1 MLKKIGPYGLITI
14 GFLLSILIGGTL
26 LYLPISQKAGADV
39 SLVDA
44 FFITISA
51 ICVTGLS
58 TIDVANSFNLF
69 GYTIIALLIQIG
81 GLGIVCAGLSII
93 LLAGQKIGIK
103 ERILIKDSLNLNSLK
118 GIVKLVKSIFR
129 ITFIIE
135 FIGALFSF
143 CSFIKYYKF
152 KDAIVISIFH
162 SISAFNNAGFDL
174 IGNFRNLVPFENDIL
189 LNLTTSGLIILGGLG
204 FIVINEIIE
213 KKDFKKI
220 SLHSKI
226 VIKMSIALLIIGT
239 LVIYAS
245 SDISLLASFFTS
257 VSSRTAGFNT
267 VPIDSFNKVS
277 LLFIMILM
285 FIGASPSS
293 TGGGIKTSTFYSL
306 IKGTYSICSN
316 KRCHSFKREISHET
330 ILKSFIVLFVGMI
343 VVTSCLLCLCIFE
356 PNIDLLDL
364 LFESISAFATV
375 GLSTGITP
383 ELSTISKIVI
393 MITMFIGRVGGLTL
407 LSLWTKKG
415 KKYVSYPTE
424 DILIG

>member
-14 GFLLSILIGGTL
+14 GFLLSILIGGIL

-220 SLHSKI
+220 SLHTKI

-239 LVIYAS
+239 LIIYVS

-267 VPIDSFNKVS
+267 VPIDSFNKVA
-277 LLFIMILM
+277 LLFIIILM

>member
-26 LYLPISQKAGADV
+26 LYLPISQKSGADV

-129 ITFIIE
+129 VTFIIE

>member
-26 LYLPISQKAGADV
+26 LYLPISQKSGADV

-293 TGGGIKTSTFYSL
+293 TGGGIKTTTFYSL

-343 VVTSCLLCLCIFE
+343 VVTSCLICLCIFE

-383 ELSTISKIVI
+383 ELSTISKIII

>member
-26 LYLPISQKAGADV
+26 LYLPISQKSGADV

-343 VVTSCLLCLCIFE
+343 VVTSCLICLCIFE

-375 GLSTGITP
+375 GLSTGITS

>member
-26 LYLPISQKAGADV
+26 LYLPISQKSGADV

>member
-26 LYLPISQKAGADV
+26 LYLPISQKSGAEV

-343 VVTSCLLCLCIFE
+343 VVTSCLICLCIFE

>member
-26 LYLPISQKAGADV
+26 LYLPISQKSGADV

-239 LVIYAS
+239 LVIYTS

>member
-26 LYLPISQKAGADV
+26 LYLPISQKSGADV

-226 VIKMSIALLIIGT
+226 VIKMSMALLIIGT

>member
-26 LYLPISQKAGADV
+26 LYLPISQKSGANV

-239 LVIYAS
+239 LVIYTS

>member
-26 LYLPISQKAGADV
+26 LYLPISQKSGADV

-285 FIGASPSS
+285 FQ
-293 TGGGIKTSTFYSL
+293 KCR
-306 IKGTYSICSN
+306 K
-316 KRCHSFKREISHET
+316 
-330 ILKSFIVLFVGMI
+330 
-343 VVTSCLLCLCIFE
+343 
-356 PNIDLLDL
+356 
-364 LFESISAFATV
+364 
-375 GLSTGITP
+375 
-383 ELSTISKIVI
+383 
-393 MITMFIGRVGGLTL
+393 
-407 LSLWTKKG
+407 
-415 KKYVSYPTE
+415 
-424 DILIG
+424 

>member
-14 GFLLSILIGGTL
+14 GFLLSILIGGIL
-26 LYLPISQKAGADV
+26 LYLPISQKSGADV

>member
-26 LYLPISQKAGADV
+26 LYLPISQKSGADV

-239 LVIYAS
+239 LIIYAS

>member
-26 LYLPISQKAGADV
+26 LYLPISQKSGADV

-239 LVIYAS
+239 LIIYVS

-267 VPIDSFNKVS
+267 VPIDSFNKVA

-343 VVTSCLLCLCIFE
+343 VVTSCLICLCIFE

>member
-239 LVIYAS
+239 LIIYVS

-343 VVTSCLLCLCIFE
+343 VVTSCLICLCIFE

>member
-213 KKDFKKI
+213 KKNFKKI

>member
-26 LYLPISQKAGADV
+26 LYLPISQKSGADV

-316 KRCHSFKREISHET
+316 KRCHSFKREISHEI

>member
-1 MLKKIGPYGLITI
+1 M
-14 GFLLSILIGGTL
+14 
-26 LYLPISQKAGADV
+26 
-39 SLVDA
+39 
-44 FFITISA
+44 
-51 ICVTGLS
+51 
-58 TIDVANSFNLF
+58 
-69 GYTIIALLIQIG
+69 
-81 GLGIVCAGLSII
+81 
-93 LLAGQKIGIK
+93 
-103 ERILIKDSLNLNSLK
+103 
-118 GIVKLVKSIFR
+118 
-129 ITFIIE
+129 
-135 FIGALFSF
+135 
-143 CSFIKYYKF
+143 
-152 KDAIVISIFH
+152 
-162 SISAFNNAGFDL
+162 
-174 IGNFRNLVPFENDIL
+174 
-189 LNLTTSGLIILGGLG
+189 
-204 FIVINEIIE
+204 
-213 KKDFKKI
+213 
-220 SLHSKI
+220 
-226 VIKMSIALLIIGT
+226 IIGT

-316 KRCHSFKREISHET
+316 KRCHSFKREISHEI

-383 ELSTISKIVI
+383 ELSTISKIVT

>member
-26 LYLPISQKAGADV
+26 LYLPISQKSGADV

-58 TIDVANSFNLF
+58 TIDVANSFDLF
-69 GYTIIALLIQIG
+69 GYTIIAVLIQIG

>member
-26 LYLPISQKAGADV
+26 LYLPISQKSGADV

-213 KKDFKKI
+213 KKDFKEI

>member
-26 LYLPISQKAGADV
+26 LYLPISQKSGADV

-316 KRCHSFKREISHET
+316 SS
-330 ILKSFIVLFVGMI
+330 LVNV
-343 VVTSCLLCLCIFE
+343 
-356 PNIDLLDL
+356 
-364 LFESISAFATV
+364 AT
-375 GLSTGITP
+375 P
-383 ELSTISKIVI
+383 
-393 MITMFIGRVGGLTL
+393 
-407 LSLWTKKG
+407 
-415 KKYVSYPTE
+415 
-424 DILIG
+424 

>member
-26 LYLPISQKAGADV
+26 LYLPISQKSGADV

-383 ELSTISKIVI
+383 ELSTISKRVI

>member
-226 VIKMSIALLIIGT
+226 VIKMSMALLIIGT

>member
-14 GFLLSILIGGTL
+14 GFLLSILIGGIL

-343 VVTSCLLCLCIFE
+343 VVTSCLICLCIFE

>member
-1 MLKKIGPYGLITI
+1 
-14 GFLLSILIGGTL
+14 
-26 LYLPISQKAGADV
+26 
-39 SLVDA
+39 
-44 FFITISA
+44 
-51 ICVTGLS
+51 
-58 TIDVANSFNLF
+58 
-69 GYTIIALLIQIG
+69 
-81 GLGIVCAGLSII
+81 
-93 LLAGQKIGIK
+93 
-103 ERILIKDSLNLNSLK
+103 
-118 GIVKLVKSIFR
+118 
-129 ITFIIE
+129 
-135 FIGALFSF
+135 
-143 CSFIKYYKF
+143 
-152 KDAIVISIFH
+152 
-162 SISAFNNAGFDL
+162 
-174 IGNFRNLVPFENDIL
+174 
-189 LNLTTSGLIILGGLG
+189 
-204 FIVINEIIE
+204 
-213 KKDFKKI
+213 
-220 SLHSKI
+220 
-226 VIKMSIALLIIGT
+226 MSIALLIIGT

-343 VVTSCLLCLCIFE
+343 VVTSCLICLCLFE

>member
-26 LYLPISQKAGADV
+26 LYLPISQKSGADV

-204 FIVINEIIE
+204 FIVINKIIK

>member
-1 MLKKIGPYGLITI
+1 M
-14 GFLLSILIGGTL
+14 
-26 LYLPISQKAGADV
+26 

-343 VVTSCLLCLCIFE
+343 VVTSCLICLCIFE

>member
-1 MLKKIGPYGLITI
+1 MYHIIV
-14 GFLLSILIGGTL
+14 
-26 LYLPISQKAGADV
+26 ADEE
-39 SLVDA
+39 
-44 FFITISA
+44 
-51 ICVTGLS
+51 
-58 TIDVANSFNLF
+58 N
-69 GYTIIALLIQIG
+69 
-81 GLGIVCAGLSII
+81 
-93 LLAGQKIGIK
+93 K
-103 ERILIKDSLNLNSLK
+103 K

-239 LVIYAS
+239 LIIYVS

-343 VVTSCLLCLCIFE
+343 VVTSCLICLCIFE

-393 MITMFIGRVGGLTL
+393 MITMYRKSWWINTFIIMDQKRKKICFISYRGYFNWLGGKL
-407 LSLWTKKG
+407 
-415 KKYVSYPTE
+415 
-424 DILIG
+424 

>member
-293 TGGGIKTSTFYSL
+293 TGGGIKTTTFYSL

>member
-174 IGNFRNLVPFENDIL
+174 IGNFINLVPFEND
-189 LNLTTSGLIILGGLG
+189 
-204 FIVINEIIE
+204 
-213 KKDFKKI
+213 
-220 SLHSKI
+220 
-226 VIKMSIALLIIGT
+226 
-239 LVIYAS
+239 Y
-245 SDISLLASFFTS
+245 
-257 VSSRTAGFNT
+257 
-267 VPIDSFNKVS
+267 
-277 LLFIMILM
+277 
-285 FIGASPSS
+285 
-293 TGGGIKTSTFYSL
+293 
-306 IKGTYSICSN
+306 
-316 KRCHSFKREISHET
+316 
-330 ILKSFIVLFVGMI
+330 
-343 VVTSCLLCLCIFE
+343 
-356 PNIDLLDL
+356 
-364 LFESISAFATV
+364 
-375 GLSTGITP
+375 
-383 ELSTISKIVI
+383 
-393 MITMFIGRVGGLTL
+393 
-407 LSLWTKKG
+407 
-415 KKYVSYPTE
+415 
-424 DILIG
+424 

>member
-118 GIVKLVKSIFR
+118 GIVKLVKSIFK

>member
-1 MLKKIGPYGLITI
+1 MIDIIIIL
-14 GFLLSILIGGTL
+14 LIGGTL
-26 LYLPISQKAGADV
+26 LYLPISQKSGADV

>member
-14 GFLLSILIGGTL
+14 GFLLSILIGGIL

-143 CSFIKYYKF
+143 CSFTKYYKF

-220 SLHSKI
+220 SLHTKI

-239 LVIYAS
+239 LIIYVS

>member
-14 GFLLSILIGGTL
+14 GFLLSILIGGIL

-239 LVIYAS
+239 LIIYVS

>member
-26 LYLPISQKAGADV
+26 LYLPISQKSGADV

-407 LSLWTKKG
+407 LSLWTRKG

>member
-26 LYLPISQKAGADV
+26 LYLPISQKSGADV

-152 KDAIVISIFH
+152 KDAIVISIFY

-330 ILKSFIVLFVGMI
+330 ILKSFIVLFVGII
-343 VVTSCLLCLCIFE
+343 VVTSWLLCLCIVE
-356 PNIDLLDL
+356 PNIELLDL

-383 ELSTISKIVI
+383 ELSTISKIEI
-393 MITMFIGRVGGLTL
+393 IINMFIGRVGRLTL

>member
-393 MITMFIGRVGGLTL
+393 MINMFIGRVGGLTL

>member
-26 LYLPISQKAGADV
+26 LYLPISQKSGADV

-129 ITFIIE
+129 ITFISE

>member
-26 LYLPISQKAGADV
+26 LYLPISQKSGADV

-330 ILKSFIVLFVGMI
+330 ILKSLIVLFVGMI

>member
-1 MLKKIGPYGLITI
+1 
-14 GFLLSILIGGTL
+14 
-26 LYLPISQKAGADV
+26 
-39 SLVDA
+39 
-44 FFITISA
+44 
-51 ICVTGLS
+51 
-58 TIDVANSFNLF
+58 
-69 GYTIIALLIQIG
+69 
-81 GLGIVCAGLSII
+81 
-93 LLAGQKIGIK
+93 
-103 ERILIKDSLNLNSLK
+103 
-118 GIVKLVKSIFR
+118 
-129 ITFIIE
+129 
-135 FIGALFSF
+135 
-143 CSFIKYYKF
+143 
-152 KDAIVISIFH
+152 
-162 SISAFNNAGFDL
+162 
-174 IGNFRNLVPFENDIL
+174 
-189 LNLTTSGLIILGGLG
+189 
-204 FIVINEIIE
+204 
-213 KKDFKKI
+213 
-220 SLHSKI
+220 
-226 VIKMSIALLIIGT
+226 
-239 LVIYAS
+239 
-245 SDISLLASFFTS
+245 
-257 VSSRTAGFNT
+257 
-267 VPIDSFNKVS
+267 
-277 LLFIMILM
+277 MILM

>member
-26 LYLPISQKAGADV
+26 LYLPISQKSGAEV